1 MWWIFR
7 KSNQLIRD
15 KIKFGNF
22 KKTLF
27 IISEVKFRTFF
38 FLTQILLSLSPLR
51 KVLKKAKFLN
61 YRKPTEQDFVNFSL
75 FSTRVGK
82 TNFFEFFKNV
92 LSINLKK
99 KFQNLTKQ
107 LFRISRNQK
116 EYGQPRKQALN
127 ILRYQILKKKI

>member
-27 IISEVKFRTFF
+27 IISEVKCRTFF